1 MVTQTARRSPRPYLT
16 LEWWENC
23 LLDRVERGQ
32 QCTSW
37 HGLSGRR
44 AWEHMCVAERESA
57 VVDLLAFGWAHADI
71 AERFGLHADPI
82 VRSNGSIGDIV
93 YRLRASI
100 PAVRS
105 A

>member
-1 MVTQTARRSPRPYLT
+1 MSAPVKRRPPRPYLT
-16 LEWWENC
+16 PEWWEG
-23 LLDRVERGQ
+23 LLQKRIEQGE

-37 HGLSGRR
+37 HGLSGRW
-44 AWEHMCVAERESA
+44 AWQHMLPAERESA
-57 VVDLLAFGWAHADI
+57 VVDLLAAGWTHLEI
-71 AERFGLHADPI
+71 GKRFGLDANPVAMSH
-82 VRSNGSIGDIV
+82 GSIGDIV